1 MKAGVIDDRMFDLI
15 ACHEAAHVLRAWDAG
30 YAVAVVELDA
40 HRGNVLLEEEPWDNP
55 AASWAISKAGREA
68 CGQLFDR
75 WDTESVEDKLYSGA
89 PGGLHQLRQWQS
101 ALNAWMDLRC
111 ADIIHLGMELTTRTR
126 WHRQRLADL
135 VWRDDCF
142 RDFRHLYE
150 RPELKS
156 QPLPQRPAGMPAL
169 SDLIGEFVSSLRGEG
184 NLKRVTVG
192 GAFR

>member
-101 ALNAWMDLRC
+101 ALNAWMGLFVPVKTPKPGQD
-111 ADIIHLGMELTTRTR
+111 A
-126 WHRQRLADL
+126 LARAL
-135 VWRDDCF
+135 AQIARD
-142 RDFRHLYE
+142 
-150 RPELKS
+150 
-156 QPLPQRPAGMPAL
+156 PAL
-169 SDLIGEFVSSLRGEG
+169 AAGLEKTGMALDYRDPAATMALLERESATVAKLVER
-184 NLKRVTVG
+184 LKLPRE
-192 GAFR
+192 